1 MAGDDF
7 LEPDVQPDGERTVE
21 ELDDEA
27 AEARRPD
34 DDGLHGEEHLGL
46 TPPGLIRSGTSFSR
60 SRSGGAG

>member
-46 TPPGLIRSGTSFSR
+46 TPPG
-60 SRSGGAG
+60 